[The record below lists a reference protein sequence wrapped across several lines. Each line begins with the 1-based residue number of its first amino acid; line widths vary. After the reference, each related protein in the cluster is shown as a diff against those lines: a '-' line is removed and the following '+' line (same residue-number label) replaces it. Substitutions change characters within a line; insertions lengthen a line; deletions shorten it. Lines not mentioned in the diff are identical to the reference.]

1 MYPTITF
8 CFIGKTILKI
18 IFPNYLKLQF
28 KKVVFLGYCYL
39 TEIFHF
45 YIDTVDHT
53 VVQGLLKF
61 H

>member
-1 MYPTITF
+1 M
-8 CFIGKTILKI
+8 GKTNLKI

-28 KKVVFLGYCYL
+28 KKVVFVGYCYL